1 MLCVQ
6 WSVAGDGDFS
16 LIALVHNCRLV
27 GMADGWLGL
36 SRRKLKFQNN
46 PAQSIKNPDMKFE
59 TKLIPFDIPSSG
71 SQREPVN
78 FQLYLIRE

>member
-6 WSVAGDGDFS
+6 WSVESDGAFS
-16 LIALVHNCRLV
+16 WIALVHNCRLV

-36 SRRKLKFQNN
+36 RRRKLKFQNN

-71 SQREPVN
+71 SLRKSVN
-78 FQLYLIRE
+78 YQFYLIRE